1 MGRQSSELKYKL
13 KSEDCLLSLVSC
25 CLLTLFACSFN
36 DGRGRPQVAV
46 TVIGQRH
53 VGRYIKKQ
61 ELMGAGMNSY
71 QIARNVPLTESAA
84 LVENGDQANLLTAS
98 VIFWSG
104 KEQRERRKPARRK
117 MSLY

>member
-1 MGRQSSELKYKL
+1 M
-13 KSEDCLLSLVSC
+13 
-25 CLLTLFACSFN
+25 
-36 DGRGRPQVAV
+36 AV

-84 LVENGDQANLLTAS
+84 LVENIDQANLLTAS

-104 KEQRERRKPARRK
+104 KEQRERWKPARRK